1 MRTSTRR
8 YIRRD
13 QPRRIEVFG
22 AISIL
27 VFATAS
33 GRLLSPPAPQQMSE
47 QLQRWTKQQADAM
60 QQRLSKILGTGGSE
74 SDATDQPEFAGT
86 WRTYKSEGL
95 DEYLD
100 RAMGVGYL
108 KRKIATKASQTQKLY
123 QRGNIVHLE
132 ISDRRGTAKYIIR
145 PDGRTHSGKGFMK
158 MPIKQKAKWARDGS
172 LVVEERYSTHLG
184 GEEHGEKCSGDACP
198 MIKSRRSLDKAS
210 GMMLVEIERTLLNG
224 DVVKTST
231 YYAAQAA
238 EEG

>member
-1 MRTSTRR
+1 MIRSAWELIFRIVADSPVCRSSERQSVEAGSTV
-8 YIRRD
+8 I
-13 QPRRIEVFG
+13 
-22 AISIL
+22 
-27 VFATAS
+27 
-33 GRLLSPPAPQQMSE
+33 
-47 QLQRWTKQQADAM
+47 
-60 QQRLSKILGTGGSE
+60 
-74 SDATDQPEFAGT
+74 
-86 WRTYKSEGL
+86 
-95 DEYLD
+95 
-100 RAMGVGYL
+100 
-108 KRKIATKASQTQKLY
+108 
-123 QRGNIVHLE
+123 HLE

-184 GEEHGEKCSGDACP
+184 GEEHGEKCSGDSCP